1 MKIELKRLPAEG
13 LILEE
18 QFSASA
24 LDLQTPAVKFS
35 GPVAL
40 EARVSRITNAV
51 TVELD
56 IRGTMLMSCSRCL
69 KEFEIPL
76 RKKARFNY
84 RVERFDTVMDISQ
97 DIREEV
103 MLDYPMKPL
112 CSNACR
118 GLCPRCGKNLN
129 EGGCS
134 CGST

>member
-1 MKIELKRLPAEG
+1 

-18 QFSASA
+18 QFSAST
-24 LDLQTPAVKFS
+24 LDLQTSEVTFS
-35 GPVAL
+35 GPLAL
-40 EARVSRITNAV
+40 EARVFRITNAV
-51 TVELD
+51 TIELD

-69 KEFEIPL
+69 QEFEAPL
-76 RKKARFNY
+76 RKKARLNY
-84 RVERFDTVMDISQ
+84 RVERSDTVLDISQ

-103 MLDYPMKPL
+103 MLEYPIKAL

>member
-1 MKIELKRLPAEG
+1 M
-13 LILEE
+13 ILEE
-18 QFSASA
+18 QFSAST
-24 LDLQTPAVKFS
+24 LDLQTSEVTFS
-35 GPVAL
+35 GPLAL
-40 EARVSRITNAV
+40 EARVFRITNAV
-51 TVELD
+51 TIELD

-69 KEFEIPL
+69 QEFEAPL
-76 RKKARFNY
+76 RKKARLNY
-84 RVERFDTVMDISQ
+84 RVERSDTVLDISQ

-103 MLDYPMKPL
+103 MLEYPIKAL

>member
-1 MKIELKRLPAEG
+1 MKIELRRLPAEG

-18 QFSASA
+18 QFSAST
-24 LDLQTPAVKFS
+24 LDLQTSEVTFS
-35 GPVAL
+35 GPLAL
-40 EARVSRITNAV
+40 EARVFRITNAV
-51 TVELD
+51 TIELD

-69 KEFEIPL
+69 QEFEAPL
-76 RKKARFNY
+76 RKKARLNY
-84 RVERFDTVMDISQ
+84 RVERSDTVLDISQ

-103 MLDYPMKPL
+103 MLEYPIKAL